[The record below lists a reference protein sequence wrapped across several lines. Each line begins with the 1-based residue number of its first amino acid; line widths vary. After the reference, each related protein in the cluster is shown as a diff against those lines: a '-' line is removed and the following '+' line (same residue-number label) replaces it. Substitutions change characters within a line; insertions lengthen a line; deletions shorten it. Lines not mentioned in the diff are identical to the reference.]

1 MNSFFNFFK
10 AFNNNFVK
18 KSDKCVDSDL
28 VKYFKSEYGPSW
40 RLELDKYIIKND
52 VDDKAA

>member
-10 AFNNNFVK
+10 VFNNNSIN
-18 KSDKCVDSDL
+18 KSDKFEDSDL
-28 VKYFKSEYGPSW
+28 IKYFKSEYGPSW
-40 RLELDKYIIKND
+40 KLELDKYIIKND

>member
-1 MNSFFNFFK
+1 MKSFFNFFK
-10 AFNNNFVK
+10 VFNNNSIN
-18 KSDKCVDSDL
+18 KSDKFEDSDL
-28 VKYFKSEYGPSW
+28 IKYFKSEYGPSW

>member
-10 AFNNNFVK
+10 VFNNNSIN
-18 KSDKCVDSDL
+18 KSDKFEDSDL
-28 VKYFKSEYGPSW
+28 IKYFKSEYGPSW